1 MTDPRETL
9 SNGRVAHVSLR
20 DTVQAEQFVPGER
33 RRVSVPVADIARAP
47 GSAATQRQVL
57 MGEPFLVL
65 EDRDGQAF
73 GQAEL
78 SGYVGYLASAELAPW
93 VEPTHVVSARSTFAF
108 SSPDFKSPG
117 PVALSLGSRLT
128 ITGSDKRFFES
139 VCGHFIPANHLRP
152 AESVETDPVGVA
164 ERLLST
170 PYLWG
175 GNSAFGIDC
184 SGLVQ
189 IALGACGIA
198 CPGDSDQQEKA
209 LGKRLPQGSQPR
221 RGDLLFWKGHVAW
234 VVDEDRLLHA
244 NAWQMATA
252 CEPLRP
258 AISRIADQG
267 GGPVTSHVR
276 VL

>member
-1 MTDPRETL
+1 MTDPRQTL

-20 DTVQAEQFVPGER
+20 DTVKAEQFVAGER
-33 RRVSVPVADIARAP
+33 RRVSVPVADIRNAP
-47 GSAATQRQVL
+47 GSAATQRQIL

-78 SGYVGYLASAELAPW
+78 NGYVGYLASAELAPW
-93 VEPTHVVSARSTFAF
+93 VEPTHVVIARSTLAF

-128 ITGSDKRFFES
+128 IAGSNNGFFETI
-139 VCGHFIPANHLRP
+139 CGHFIPANHLRRTD
-152 AESVETDPVGVA
+152 ATETDPVGVA
-164 ERLLST
+164 ERLLGT

-175 GNSAFGIDC
+175 GNSAFGLDC

-198 CPGDSDQQEKA
+198 CPGDSDQQEKT
-209 LGKRLPQGSQPR
+209 LGKKLPHGSQPR

-234 VVDEDRLLHA
+234 VAGKDRLLHA
-244 NAWQMATA
+244 NAWQMAVA
-252 CEPLRP
+252 HEPLQA
-258 AISRIADQG
+258 AIARIADQG
-267 GGPVTSHVR
+267 DGPVTSHVR
-276 VL
+276 LL